1 MSRKHSVTE
10 DSHREHSGRSDDDV
24 APEAPRALIGSH
36 VPKSAHI
43 PGLIVLGAIWA
54 AWLYHLPAGMLDWGL
69 SAAALEQGRYGTI
82 ALHMFAHAGLLHI
95 AFNSIV
101 LFSLSGPLLTW
112 MGQAPASWVRYFLFY
127 VLAGLAG
134 AAFYLALHPSGAV
147 PMVGASGAI
156 SGFIGLASR
165 LSGEHRGLVPLVS
178 AEMGRRIW
186 RFVRANLWLIA
197 LITVP
202 ILLAGGTGGI
212 AWEAHLGGFLLGLV
226 AAPAFLVSAG
236 DARTR

>member
-1 MSRKHSVTE
+1 MSRKHSATE
-10 DSHREHSGRSDDDV
+10 DSHREHSAPSDGDV
-24 APEAPRALIGSH
+24 PPQTPRRLIGSH
-36 VPKSAHI
+36 VPKSAHT
-43 PGLIVLGAIWA
+43 PGLILLAVIWA
-54 AWLYHLPAGMLDWGL
+54 AWLYHLPGGMRDWGL
-69 SAAALEQGRYGTI
+69 SAAALEQGRYKNI

-112 MGQAPASWVRYFLFY
+112 MGCSPASWLRYALFY
-127 VLAGLAG
+127 ALAGMAG
-134 AAFYLALHPSGAV
+134 AGFYLAVHPSGEI

-156 SGFIGLASR
+156 SGLIGLVSR
-165 LSGEHRGLVPLVS
+165 LSGEHRGLVPLFS

-186 RFVRANLWLIA
+186 RFVKANLWLIA

-202 ILLAGGTGGI
+202 ILLAGGAGGI

-226 AAPAFLVSAG
+226 AAPVFLVSAR
-236 DARTR
+236 DARAG